1 MEEPN
6 PNADT
11 TAVED
16 SSDATSSKTL
26 SDLEEDGEVSGAGN
40 AGGDTSPS
48 PDGQFD
54 ESEEKDKAGPM

>member
-1 MEEPN
+1 MEKPS

-26 SDLEEDGEVSGAGN
+26 SDLEADEKVSGAAN
-40 AGGDTSPS
+40 AGGDTGPS

-54 ESEEKDKAGPM
+54 ESDEKEKAGPM